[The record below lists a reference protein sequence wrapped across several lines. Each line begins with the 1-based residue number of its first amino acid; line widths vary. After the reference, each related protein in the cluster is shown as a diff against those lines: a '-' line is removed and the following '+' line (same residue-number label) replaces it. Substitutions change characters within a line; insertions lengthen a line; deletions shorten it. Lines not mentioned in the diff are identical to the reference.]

1 MVKFKSLTTAA
12 AIFVLASLMLA
23 GCGGSDGNDAG
34 AAGANA
40 KGNAS
45 LAPVTLKVVV
55 PGGKG
60 AHFDEVMSEVNKR
73 LKADLNTQVDFTFI
87 DFADLNQKTNV
98 MLASGE
104 NVDLI
109 FDAPWLHLDSMASQ
123 GFYEELT
130 GLLDQYGSHVKETRP
145 QQMWDA
151 NKIDG
156 NIFGVPLGS
165 AYTQPRAVFI
175 RKDLREKLG
184 LPPVRTYEDL
194 QAYLYAVRDRE
205 PGIVPL
211 IAGADDVTY
220 SWVNWLVRDDSGL
233 GVRPT
238 NAIGASLMLYY
249 KGIDGKVYNLFDT
262 QEPKIWSYLENARK
276 LFTDKIMSQD
286 VMTNKSSQSDMQVQ
300 NKVAATPQMAFG
312 IPQSFNDRLKQVV
325 PDGELEAVRL
335 FDLTPGS
342 NLSNYKMDNFIC
354 IVKASKH
361 KDRAMMFLDW
371 ANQKDHY
378 DLLEH
383 GIEGKNWKAVGDD
396 RYETLNN
403 DGGIVSFQ
411 LMLNPSLERN
421 WVGTDE
427 ETLKYNRFIA
437 QADNFTKDVMTGFT
451 FDPTPVKNEVAQFS
465 AIQAKYYNGLFNGAL
480 DLEDYF
486 AKFKAEGEAPLKK
499 IQNELQKQVDAFLAK
514 RS

>member
-1 MVKFKSLTTAA
+1 MVKLKSLLMAA
-12 AIFVLASLMLA
+12 AIWGLTSALA
-23 GCGGSDGNDAG
+23 GCGGNDGNDAG
-34 AAGANA
+34 TAGTGGQSNQ
-40 KGNAS
+40 S

-60 AHFDEVMSEVNKR
+60 ANFDEVMSEVNKR

-87 DFADLNQKTNV
+87 DFGDLNQKTNV

-109 FDAPWLHLDSMASQ
+109 FDAPWLHLDSMSSQ

-130 GLLDQYGSHVKETRP
+130 DLLNQYGSHVRETRP

-151 NKIDG
+151 NKING
-156 NIFGVPLGS
+156 KIYGVPLGS
-165 AYTQPRAVFI
+165 AYTQPRSVFI
-175 RKDLREKLG
+175 RKDLREKLN

-194 QAYLYAVRDRE
+194 KAYLYAVHDRE
-205 PGIVPL
+205 PGITPL

-220 SWVNWLVRDDSGL
+220 SWVNWLVRDDTSL

-238 NAIGASLMLYY
+238 NGIGASLMLYY
-249 KGIDGKVYNLFDT
+249 KGNDGKVYNLFDA
-262 QEPKIWSYLENARK
+262 QEPKIWTYIEDTRK
-276 LFTDKIMSQD
+276 LFMDKVMSQD
-286 VMTNKSSQSDMQVQ
+286 VMTNKSSQSDMQLQ

-335 FDLTPGS
+335 FDLKLGS

-371 ANQKDHY
+371 ANQKDNY
-378 DLLEH
+378 DLLER
-383 GIEGKNWKAVGDD
+383 GIEGKNWKAVGDH
-396 RYETLNN
+396 RYETLNS

-411 LMLNPSLERN
+411 LMLNPVLERE
-421 WVGTDE
+421 WAGTDE
-427 ETLKYNRFIA
+427 ETRKYNQFIA
-437 QADNFTKDVMTGFT
+437 QADHFTKDIMTGFT

-465 AIQAKYYNGLFNGAL
+465 TIQAKYYNGLFNGAL
-480 DLEDYF
+480 DPDEYF

-499 IQNELQKQVDAFLAK
+499 IQNELQKQVDAFLGK
-514 RS
+514 QS